1 MTQGLKNT
9 IKILVAFFLVL
20 GLCALAVLLVVNP
33 KNMFHFSKEESSTVS
48 DGEAYIKTME
58 AAPTAPIEDMIYT
71 KRREEILDQFRQD
84 PERVWTFINE
94 SNLIFCGDSRGIGF
108 TVEGY
113 VDYNHNVSNYSRTI
127 YNIPDYYDTLK
138 ERNPH
143 YIVICYGINDLG
155 LYQWEGKEKY
165 TEDLANFVYTLRELI
180 PGVDVYVNSI
190 PPSLPSEYERGPAWA
205 LIPEWNEYIRNYCS
219 EHDIHYVDISDLCNA
234 HPELYDVDGV
244 HFFSEFYPMWG
255 MRVVTT
261 IIENEN

>member
-1 MTQGLKNT
+1 
-9 IKILVAFFLVL
+9 
-20 GLCALAVLLVVNP
+20 
-33 KNMFHFSKEESSTVS
+33 MFHFAKEESSTVS

-71 KRREEILDQFRQD
+71 KRRTEILNQFLQNPDRI
-84 PERVWTFINE
+84 WSFINE
-94 SNLIFCGDSRGIGF
+94 SNLVFCGDSRGIGF
-108 TVEGY
+108 TTSGY

-127 YNIPDYYDTLK
+127 YNIPDYYETLK
-138 ERNPH
+138 ELNPH

-165 TEDLANFVYTLRELI
+165 TEDLANFVYALREQI

-219 EHDIHYVDISDLCNA
+219 EHDIHYVDISDLCDA
-234 HPELYDVDGV
+234 HTEMYDVDGV
-244 HFFSEFYPMWG
+244 HFFSEFYPLWG
-255 MRVVTT
+255 MRIITT
-261 IIENEN
+261 IVENEN

>member
-20 GLCALAVLLVVNP
+20 ALCALAVLLVIDP
-33 KNMFHFSKEESSTVS
+33 GDMFHFAKAEATTVS
-48 DGEAYIKTME
+48 DGEAYIRTLE
-58 AAPTAPIEDMIYT
+58 AAPTAPIEDTIYT
-71 KRREEILDQFRQD
+71 KRREEILNQFRED
-84 PERVWTFINE
+84 PNRVWSFINE
-94 SNLIFCGDSRGIGF
+94 SNLVFCGDSRGIGF
-108 TVEGY
+108 TTSGF

-127 YNIPDYYDTLK
+127 YNIPDYYETLK
-138 ERNPH
+138 TLNPH

-165 TEDLANFVYTLRELI
+165 TEDLASFVYALRELI

-205 LIPEWNEYIRNYCS
+205 LIPEWNEYIKNYCS

-234 HPELYDVDGV
+234 HTEMYDVDGV
-244 HFFSEFYPMWG
+244 HFFSEFYPLWG
-255 MRVVTT
+255 MRIITT